1 MMNKQSK
8 QAGFTLIE
16 IIAVLIILGI
26 LAAVATPKFMSM
38 QKEARIASAK
48 QLKATMQSAAV
59 LCYSKANLLGLP
71 DNGTIEKAK
80 VAELKAN
87 VVLKN
92 GYPSDV
98 ANLSYAMDMDG
109 YEPSGNRIILKGK
122 TDCGVEYKASTA
134 AGLMP
139 TFDLKDSGC

>member
-1 MMNKQSK
+1 MNKQSK

-71 DNGTIEKAK
+71 DNGTIEKTQ
-80 VAELKAN
+80 VAELKGN
-87 VVLKN
+87 VALEN
-92 GYPSDV
+92 GYPKTLADLG
-98 ANLSYAMDMDG
+98 NAMDMDG
-109 YEPSGNRIILKGK
+109 YEVSGSLIILKGK
-122 TDCGVEYKASTA
+122 TNCGVEYTA
-134 AGLMP
+134 AEVGKMP
-139 TFDLKDSGC
+139 TFELKDSGC

>member
-1 MMNKQSK
+1 MNKQSK

-71 DNGTIEKAK
+71 DNGTIEKAQ
-80 VAELKAN
+80 VAELKGN
-87 VVLKN
+87 VVLEN
-92 GYPSDV
+92 GYPKTLADLG
-98 ANLSYAMDMDG
+98 NAMDMDG
-109 YEPSGNRIILKGK
+109 YEVSGSLIILKGK
-122 TDCGVEYKASTA
+122 TNCGVEYTA
-134 AGLMP
+134 AEVGKMP
-139 TFDLKDSGC
+139 TFELKDSGC

>member
-1 MMNKQSK
+1 MNKQSK

-71 DNGTIEKAK
+71 DNGTIEKAQ
-80 VAELKAN
+80 VAELKGN
-87 VVLKN
+87 VTLEN
-92 GYPSDV
+92 GYPKTLADLG
-98 ANLSYAMDMDG
+98 NAMDMDG
-109 YEPSGNRIILKGK
+109 YEVSGSLIILKGK
-122 TDCGVEYKASTA
+122 TNCGVEYTA
-134 AGLMP
+134 AEVGKMP
-139 TFDLKDSGC
+139 TFELKDSGC